1 MDRYRPAMNP
11 MRSMAVKLGAQPW
24 LPRYSRLIVGTDK
37 FLQRISWGRVTIMMA
52 TGLHELVLQVPGRK
66 TGILRST
73 PLLTVPHGEGWLIVG
88 SNWGAQD
95 PPAWAS
101 NLRAA
106 EEPLVTYKGR
116 TMAVDARELSGP
128 ERDEKWAVAVA
139 GWPNYARYAERTER
153 ELPLFWL
160 TPR

>member
-1 MDRYRPAMNP
+1 
-11 MRSMAVKLGAQPW
+11 MAVKIGSQPW
-24 LPRYSRLIVGTDK
+24 LSRYSKVIVASDRFIQWMTRGRL
-37 FLQRISWGRVTIMMA
+37 TIMMA

-73 PLLTVPHGEGWLIVG
+73 PLLTVPHGDGWLVVG
-88 SNWGAQD
+88 SNWGAAD
-95 PPAWAS
+95 PPAWAA

-106 EEPLVTYKGR
+106 DEPLVTYKGR
-116 TMAVDARELSGP
+116 TVAVDARELSGP
-128 ERDEKWAVAVA
+128 ERDEKWALMVEA
-139 GWPNYARYAERTER
+139 WPPYATYAERAGR

>member
-1 MDRYRPAMNP
+1 MNP
-11 MRSMAVKLGAQPW
+11 MRWMAIKLGAQPW
-24 LPRYSRLIVGTDK
+24 LPRYSKLIVGTDK
-37 FLQRISWGRVTIMMA
+37 LLQRLSRGRVTIMMA

-73 PLLTVPHGEGWLIVG
+73 PLLTVPHGDGWLIVG

-95 PPAWAS
+95 PPAWAG
-101 NLRAA
+101 NLRVAD
-106 EEPLVTYKGR
+106 EPTVTFKGR
-116 TMAVDARELSGP
+116 TVAVDAHELAGP

-139 GWPNYARYAERTER
+139 GWPNYAKYAERTER

>member
-1 MDRYRPAMNP
+1 MNP
-11 MRSMAVKLGAQPW
+11 MRRMAISLGSQPW

-37 FLQRISWGRVTIMMA
+37 LLQRLTRGRVTIMMA

-66 TGILRST
+66 TGILRTT
-73 PLLTVPHGEGWLIVG
+73 PLLTVPHGDGWLVVG
-88 SNWGAQD
+88 SNWGAAA
-95 PPAWAS
+95 PPAWAA

-106 EEPLVTYKGR
+106 DEPLVTFRGR
-116 TMAVDARELSGP
+116 TMAVDARELFGP

-139 GWPNYARYAERTER
+139 GWPNYATYAERTGR